1 MSEQRME
8 EQEMPQVP
16 VGPSIDL
23 ARYPEL
29 GTRYRSILVDT
40 MVLVALMFAAG
51 HLFEAW
57 TGAPEAARMYAFL
70 FIWAGYEPLC
80 MTLGGTVG
88 NRLQGIQVRKAGNEA
103 KRINLLQA
111 YVRYA
116 VKLSLGW
123 LSFLT
128 MGRDPKR
135 RALHDL
141 ASGSVMTVR

>member
-1 MSEQRME
+1 ME
-8 EQEMPQVP
+8 EQEQPQVP
-16 VGPSIDL
+16 AGPSIDL

-29 GTRYRSILVDT
+29 GTRYRSILLDT

-51 HLFEAW
+51 QLFEAW
-57 TGAPEAARMYAFL
+57 TGAPEDARMVAFL

-80 MTLGGTVG
+80 MTVGGTLG
-88 NRLQGIQVRKAGNEA
+88 NRVMGIQVRQAANEA
-103 KRINLLQA
+103 RRINLLQA

-116 VKLSLGW
+116 VKLTFGW

-128 MGRDPKR
+128 MGRDPRR